1 MFFSSLGLFGFFIF
15 LICISIVTITKN
27 QIKIPTVALM
37 LSMAILLTGVSISS
51 FSFAS
56 NDTKVNSNS
65 AGISNPKISKEM
77 GLKIVTS
84 KIVGLHVLYDS
95 KIVIKKNTYYL
106 YTINTDGYTLD
117 DVAYCVNVDTGKLFK
132 CSIDMVLSQIE

>member
-15 LICISIVTITKN
+15 LIWISIVTITKK
-27 QIKIPTVALM
+27 QMKIPKIGLM
-37 LSMAILLTGVSISS
+37 LSMAILIIGVSISS

-95 KIVIKKNTYYL
+95 KKVIKKNTYYL

-117 DVAYCVNVDTGKLFK
+117 DVAYCVNVDTGNLFK
-132 CSIDMVLSQIE
+132 CSIDMILSQIE

>member
-27 QIKIPTVALM
+27 QMKIPTVALM

>member
-1 MFFSSLGLFGFFIF
+1 MFFSSLGFFGFFIF